1 MDWGAVRNGKL
12 LAAVYLIALVMLYA
26 GVLWLLIQQ
35 WTGTESMGLA
45 APILFFG
52 GGLAIIALA
61 VALRRRIPVRTT
73 GLTKSMTGHQRAYYR
88 LSLGLEV
95 PGAWRAI
102 KG

>member
-1 MDWGAVRNGKL
+1 
-12 LAAVYLIALVMLYA
+12 
-26 GVLWLLIQQ
+26 
-35 WTGTESMGLA
+35 MGPA
-45 APILFFG
+45 APILFVA

-61 VALRRRIPVRTT
+61 VALRRRMPVRTT
-73 GLTKSMTGHQRAYYR
+73 GLTKSMTGYQSAYYR